1 MSKRSRCFTGRQ
13 VVAMLRSK
21 DEVDSGGESETR
33 DGNSLD
39 WELCSSHEM
48 SDDEEAKQFD
58 DTLTFVHVG
67 DLQTADTNLETHYAT
82 CFDDDA
88 AESSST
94 RETVR
99 DNTKWEFMEFGVET
113 RGRRAALNV
122 LTE

>member
-1 MSKRSRCFTGRQ
+1 
-13 VVAMLRSK
+13 MLRSK

-33 DGNSLD
+33 EGDSLD

-48 SDDEEAKQFD
+48 SDNKEAEQFN
-58 DTLTFVHVG
+58 DTLPFVHVG
-67 DLQTADTNLETHYAT
+67 DLQTADTNVETHSAT
-82 CFDDDA
+82 CFDDDSGSGT

-99 DNTKWEFMEFGVET
+99 DSTKWEFMEFVIAA